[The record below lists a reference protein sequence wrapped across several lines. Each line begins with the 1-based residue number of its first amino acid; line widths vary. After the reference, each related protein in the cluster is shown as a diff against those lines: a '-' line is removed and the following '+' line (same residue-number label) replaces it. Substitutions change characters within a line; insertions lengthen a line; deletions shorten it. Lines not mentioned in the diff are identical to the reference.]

1 MYFGVL
7 LNVCDLPIQCQ
18 LGSHRTGPQPRAMT
32 MFTYVWVPANPL
44 DNAFIKMSSITHKTS
59 SNIVCMSESAECCDR
74 ILGLGSL
81 LEIPLGVFDLNVL
94 VLDPVMMKSC

>member
-1 MYFGVL
+1 MYFRVL
-7 LNVCDLPIQCQ
+7 LNVCDLSIHCQ
-18 LGSHRTGPQPRAMT
+18 LLSLGNGPQLRALE

-44 DNAFIKMSSITHKTS
+44 DNTFIKVSSITHKTS
-59 SNIVCMSESAECCDR
+59 SNIVCMSESAERCDR
-74 ILGLGSL
+74 KLGLGSF